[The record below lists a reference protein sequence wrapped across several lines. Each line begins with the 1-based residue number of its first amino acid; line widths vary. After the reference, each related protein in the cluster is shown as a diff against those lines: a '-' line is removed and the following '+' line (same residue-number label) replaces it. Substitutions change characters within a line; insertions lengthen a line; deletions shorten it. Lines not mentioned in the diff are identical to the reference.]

1 MKQKHKDNLLKL
13 AAYLEKLPDDYEQFE
28 MNVFMALRNEDAGPY
43 DRRWIEFDPDEVKRP
58 GCGTVACAV
67 GHGPSA
73 GIRVYRDQSWHSY
86 VDRVF
91 GPLDDYDFDYMF
103 GPSWSHYDNTPKGAA
118 ARIYTYAT
126 LGHSPQGWT
135 SDDPKTI
142 NTQETVK

>member
-13 AAYLEKLPDDYEQFE
+13 AAYLETLPDDYEQFHMFE
-28 MNVFMALRNEDAGPY
+28 YMKD
-43 DRRWIEFDPDEVKRP
+43 DEGFVLWQPQTVQP

-73 GIRVYRDQSWHSY
+73 GIRLYGDTNWDSY

-91 GPLDDYDFDYMF
+91 GYLLHNGFEYMF
-103 GPSWSHYDNTPKGAA
+103 GADWTYTDNTPKGAA
-118 ARIYTYAT
+118 ARIRTYVE
-126 LGHSPQGWT
+126 LGRTPEGW
-135 SDDPKTI
+135 DYEDAKTI